1 MNIIKTYGGAG
12 NRSQYRCNSIQALYY
27 CARQS
32 HVHGPFILNNRDQC
46 SQKSVNL
53 LSHFGF
59 FSTSNDKPR
68 GYHMFAEAENEER

>member
-32 HVHGPFILNNRDQC
+32 HVRGPFILNNRDQC
-46 SQKSVNL
+46 SQKSGVT
-53 LSHFGF
+53 SGF
-59 FSTSNDKPR
+59 FSTSNVKPR